1 MWKATILTLFP
12 DWFPPILDASIL
24 GRARQK
30 GLWDYTLIN
39 FRDFTDDRHQNV
51 DDEPYGGGD
60 GMVLKVQPI
69 DAALASLFP
78 DAQTFSKWLALP
90 KEARKPRV
98 ILTTPQGD
106 VFNQRTAE
114 RWAQEEALIFLCGH
128 YEGFDERVREL
139 YVTEEVSIGDFV
151 LTGGELAT
159 MVMIDATVRLLPG
172 VLGGETS
179 ALEDSFSRDR
189 LEYPHYTR
197 PKEFRGL
204 QVPDVL
210 LSGHHERIRLW
221 RKEQA
226 LLRTLLRRP
235 DLLKKTPPD
244 EEEESILRHWKEDG
258 APFLEMKKDV

>member
-1 MWKATILTLFP
+1 MLVVRIHSHIDVKRVLPLVERSTQPFPQNIPISDKAF
-12 DWFPPILDASIL
+12 
-24 GRARQK
+24 
-30 GLWDYTLIN
+30 
-39 FRDFTDDRHQNV
+39 
-51 DDEPYGGGD
+51 D
-60 GMVLKVQPI
+60 GNCQEN
-69 DAALASLFP
+69 
-78 DAQTFSKWLALP
+78 TLP

-106 VFNQRTAE
+106 LFTQRTAE
-114 RWAQEEALIFLCGH
+114 RWAKEEALVFLCGH

-172 VLGGETS
+172 VLGGERS

-204 QVPDVL
+204 SVPEVL

-221 RKEQA
+221 RKKQA
-226 LLRTLLRRP
+226 LLRTLHRRP
-235 DLLKKTPPD
+235 DLLEKTPPD
-244 EEEESILRHWKEDG
+244 EEEERWLGRWTENNDT
-258 APFLEMKKDV
+258 

>member
-12 DWFPPILDASIL
+12 EWFPPILDASIL
-24 GRARQK
+24 GRARKK
-30 GLWDYTLIN
+30 GLWGYRLIN
-39 FRDFTDDRHQNV
+39 FRDFTDDRHQRV

-78 DAQTFSKWLALP
+78 HPDAFSEWLMRP
-90 KEARKPRV
+90 KNVRKPRV
-98 ILTTPQGD
+98 ILTTPQGE
-106 VFNQRTAE
+106 VFHQRMAE
-114 RWAQEEALIFLCGH
+114 RWAREEELVFLCGH

-139 YVTEEVSIGDFV
+139 YVTDEVSLGDFV

-159 MVMIDATVRLLPG
+159 MVMIDTTVRLIPG
-172 VLGGETS
+172 VLGGEGS
-179 ALEDSFSRDR
+179 VADDSFANDR

-197 PKEFRGL
+197 PVEFRGL
-204 QVPDVL
+204 KVPDVL

-226 LLRTLLRRP
+226 LLRTLRRRP
-235 DLLKKTPPD
+235 DLLDKSPPD
-244 EEEESILRHWKEDG
+244 AEEKNFLRAWKEREKHHSTD
-258 APFLEMKKDV
+258 